1 MILQS
6 CWSALMSIPK
16 PKHENMMGLEQV
28 QGFSTML
35 VKTAIGQFTNLHQA
49 DLQSLNAS
57 QATNGT
63 FEQPGSFSMVEAS

>member
-1 MILQS
+1 
-6 CWSALMSIPK
+6 
-16 PKHENMMGLEQV
+16 MGLEQG